1 MSAKTDIPALRL
13 LVLDVLTNLTIGD
26 AYHIPDVQIAPTI
39 DLLNLLPRFLD
50 ELQAMRAKW
59 EFEHELAV
67 GQAEE
72 IERLDAEIDS
82 LRRDLEDDGT
92 HADVPSYVVP
102 PADPLLANP
111 IEKPFSVTL
120 WRRANA

>member
-1 MSAKTDIPALRL
+1 MSVKTDIPALRL
-13 LVLDVLTNLTIGD
+13 QVLDVLNDAITNRV
-26 AYHIPDVQIAPTI
+26 AYHIPDVQIVPTI

-92 HADVPSYVVP
+92 HAGVPSYVVP
-102 PADPLLANP
+102 PADPLLAKP
-111 IEKPFSVTL
+111 EKH
-120 WRRANA
+120 R